1 MKKWKI
7 EALMVLA
14 AVLIGC
20 GLWSFAATESQRKA
34 NAEYRRLVKFSKR
47 QAVEIIVI
55 EQAAKLSAYK
65 KQMAAAKKPF
75 VQLPVQPVE
84 E

>member
-1 MKKWKI
+1 M
-7 EALMVLA
+7 MLA

-20 GLWSFAATESQRKA
+20 SLWALVATESQRKA
-34 NAEYRRLVKFSKR
+34 KAEYRRLVEFSKR
-47 QAVEIIVI
+47 QAIEITVI

-65 KQMAAAKKPF
+65 KQMAAAKKP
-75 VQLPVQPVE
+75 PAQPVE